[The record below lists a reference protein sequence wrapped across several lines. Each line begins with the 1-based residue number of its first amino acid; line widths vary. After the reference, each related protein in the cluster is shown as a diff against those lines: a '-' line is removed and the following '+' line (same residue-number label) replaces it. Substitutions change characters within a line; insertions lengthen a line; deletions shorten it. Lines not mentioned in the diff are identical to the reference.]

1 MLKLKALQHNFSRI
15 ELNYQTIGVTTE
27 ITVGHFSK
35 LFCWLM
41 PFSAIINLN
50 KDIFAM
56 ADLRNYPVL
65 KSFLAGSISGTCS
78 TLLFQPLD
86 LLKTRLQSPVKASTK
101 EHGMVSLFFQVVK
114 NEKVFSLWK
123 GTIPSMTRCVP
134 GVGLYFCSL
143 NWLQGKFLKGSPS
156 ALEAVCMGI
165 VARSLAG
172 TILLPFT
179 LIKTRYESGVYKYHS
194 VFQALRIIHA
204 TEGFT
209 GLFGGL
215 VPTLL
220 RDAPYSGIY
229 LMFYTQTKKHIPESW
244 RSGILQI
251 PTLFLC
257 GTFSGIMASTFTQ
270 PSDVIKTHMQLHP
283 KKFKG
288 VSVAVCYVYKENGII
303 GFFRGLA
310 PRVLRR
316 TLMTALAWTV
326 YEQVSRELGL
336 K

>member
-1 MLKLKALQHNFSRI
+1 MSFS
-15 ELNYQTIGVTTE
+15 T
-27 ITVGHFSK
+27 
-35 LFCWLM
+35 
-41 PFSAIINLN
+41 IINLN
-50 KDIFAM
+50 NHLLAM
-56 ADLRNYPVL
+56 VDLLNNYPVL

-86 LLKTRLQSPVKASTK
+86 LLKTRLQSPLKASTI
-101 EHGMVSLFFQVVK
+101 EHGMVSLFFQVIK

-143 NWLQGKFLKGSPS
+143 NWLQRKFLKNLHFNQGRICRY
-156 ALEAVCMGI
+156 LMLVFY
-165 VARSLAG
+165 LAG

-179 LIKTRYESGVYKYHS
+179 VIKTRYESGVYTYGS

-204 TEGFT
+204 TEGFK
-209 GLFGGL
+209 GLFSGL
-215 VPTLL
+215 IPTLL

-244 RSGILQI
+244 RDGIIQV
-251 PTLFLC
+251 PTVFLC
-257 GTFSGIMASTFTQ
+257 GTFSGIMASIFTQ
-270 PSDVIKTHMQLHP
+270 PSDVIKTHMQLYP
-283 KKFKG
+283 RKFKG
-288 VSVAVCYVYKENGII
+288 VSVAICYVYKEYGLI